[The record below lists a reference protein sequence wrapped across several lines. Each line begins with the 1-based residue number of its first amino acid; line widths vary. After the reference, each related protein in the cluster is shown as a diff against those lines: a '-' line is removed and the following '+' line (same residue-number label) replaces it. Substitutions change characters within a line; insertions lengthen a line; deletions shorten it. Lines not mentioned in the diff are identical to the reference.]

1 LNPRPKIQTY
11 GVYMLVLS
19 IDVARRLPDRR
30 GGRQAS
36 LRKISPLSS
45 HRQRVRSYPANRR
58 PIRSR
63 KNEPGGRWPSTKRPW
78 HSHSHWQLYCFH
90 LFYEQGGT
98 SACNRNPDDPRRNRF
113 APFRFVCGRFV
124 VNVLLYSKTFQV
136 WIQGQKKATVR
147 FKPSSRDT
155 WGVYPSNSRLFRVSA
170 RECFTSPGLES
181 AKIGLM
187 SVFMIFWSF
196 SRISFSV

>member
-58 PIRSR
+58 PIRFR

-78 HSHSHWQLYCFH
+78 HSHNHWQLCCFH

-113 APFRFVCGRFV
+113 APFRFCVWEIRCYCITLIVRPFWKGFKGKKRPPSVSSPPPGIHGVCTRAIPG
-124 VNVLLYSKTFQV
+124 
-136 WIQGQKKATVR
+136 
-147 FKPSSRDT
+147 SSGCRPGSASHPRA
-155 WGVYPSNSRLFRVSA
+155 WSRR
-170 RECFTSPGLES
+170 R
-181 AKIGLM
+181 
-187 SVFMIFWSF
+187 SV
-196 SRISFSV
+196 